1 MAGVP
6 VARSHRAA
14 FGWPVASVAEQPVG
28 LDPVRETAGQYIAGA
43 RA

>member
-6 VARSHRAA
+6 VARSHCAA
-14 FGWPVASVAEQPVG
+14 FGLSIASVAEQPVG
-28 LDPVRETAGQYIAGA
+28 LDPIRETAAQYTAGA